1 MNDSMSTTKPDL
13 APSISITTSTALDAA
28 AAQYRLSAR
37 EREIARLLIDG
48 YAALNVAAVLELSE
62 NTVRTYVRRLYKK
75 LNVSNRADL
84 VCRLLTARAA

>member
-1 MNDSMSTTKPDL
+1 MKDSMPTTKPSL
-13 APSISITTSTALDAA
+13 TPSISTASSSALDAA

-37 EREIARLLIDG
+37 EREIARLLIEG
-48 YAALNVAAVLELSE
+48 YAALNVAALLELSE